1 MATRKIRL
9 TLSGT
14 QVDNVGPLI
23 DIDFNGKNIEADLD
37 VYTIAGAATLVK
49 EYTVDADPGVYNL
62 EFNYKNDVGG
72 DVDGDPDRNLIIE
85 KIEIAD
91 NGVDYSLFRPTP
103 NNSSLAVEY
112 QVPRL
117 AMMVEDENDPNS
129 AGVLNPDFD
138 PTAPRTDTGEQF
150 ELSAFDPGDNAKYQ
164 WHTLDPAVTVY
175 KNGTTTFNITFS

>member
-14 QVDNVGPLI
+14 QIDNVGPLV
-23 DIDFNGKNIEADLD
+23 DIDFNGENIEADLD
-37 VYTIAGAATLVK
+37 VYAIAGAATLVK
-49 EYTVDADPGVYNL
+49 EYTVDVDPGVYNL
-62 EFNYKNDVGG
+62 EFNFKNDVGG
-72 DVDGDPDRNLIIE
+72 DVDRNLIIE

-112 QVPRL
+112 QVPIL
-117 AMMVEDENDPNS
+117 TMMVEDENDPNS
-129 AGVLNPDFD
+129 ARVLNPDFD

-150 ELSAFDPGDNAKYQ
+150 SLLASDPGDNAKYQ
-164 WHTLDPAVTVY
+164 WHALDPAVTVY